1 MSSMSFQDSQFTKLP
16 ACLLS
21 VGCSSLPSS
30 TDVAQLV
37 PSNDSSSWWLT
48 LKNTS
53 RTNPKPFKV
62 GKILYISEHVSR
74 KRFKSLGFKYRRYIN
89 QFIQLLPWEASPFQP
104 WFLEAN
110 PFHSNQTALPTATPT
125 GQFFAVETP
134 EARTNTT
141 LRSSSATSFLMTW
154 W

>member
-1 MSSMSFQDSQFTKLP
+1 MTLGSQTRELHEFPGFAFTKLP
-16 ACLLS
+16 PAWLLS

-53 RTNPKPFKV
+53 LTNPKPFKV
-62 GKILYISEHVSR
+62 GNILYISEHVSR
-74 KRFKSLGFKYRRYIN
+74 KLQFFRFQISSMYQSIHSTSA
-89 QFIQLLPWEASPFQP
+89 LPWEASPFQP

-110 PFHSNQTALPTATPT
+110 PFHSNPTGFPTPT
-125 GQFFAVETP
+125 P
-134 EARTNTT
+134 
-141 LRSSSATSFLMTW
+141 W
-154 W
+154 

>member
-1 MSSMSFQDSQFTKLP
+1 MTHWEVKPGSYMSFQDSQFTKLP

-21 VGCSSLPSS
+21 VGCSLLPSS

-53 RTNPKPFKV
+53 LTNPKPFKV

-74 KRFKSLGFKYRRYIN
+74 KKSSLWVSNIVDVSINSFNFRIALGGI
-89 QFIQLLPWEASPFQP
+89 
-104 WFLEAN
+104 
-110 PFHSNQTALPTATPT
+110 
-125 GQFFAVETP
+125 
-134 EARTNTT
+134 
-141 LRSSSATSFLMTW
+141 SFPA
-154 W
+154 